1 MSGGEMLLSISG
13 LVLTLALVVVT
24 GWYVRLTHKLVRMS
38 GPLVSIHWELIWVKP
53 GSASDVCLRSEIGQL
68 ALGPVDTDQRFS
80 EWFVAVKL
88 SNAGGQRVKVTQL
101 SLLADDDLLVR
112 YTGSRLTPACP
123 QWLDPHD
130 NLMLAFPSADMET
143 IVKVSESSN
152 IQKVRASATLGNGQ
166 KLETPN
172 EPVSCF
178 VGP

>member
-1 MSGGEMLLSISG
+1 MTSAEILLSVSG

-38 GPLVSIHWELIWVKP
+38 GPLVSIHWEIIWAEP
-53 GSASDVCLRSEIGQL
+53 GSASDVALRRKIDHL
-68 ALGPVDTDQRFS
+68 ALGPADTDGRFS
-80 EWFVAVKL
+80 EWFIAVTL

-130 NLMLAFPSADMET
+130 NLMLAFPSADMER
-143 IVKVSESSN
+143 IVTASKHSN
-152 IQKVRASATLGNGQ
+152 IQKVRAGATLGNGQ
-166 KLETPN
+166 TLDTRSEL
-172 EPVSCF
+172 VGCF
-178 VGP
+178 FRP

>member
-1 MSGGEMLLSISG
+1 M
-13 LVLTLALVVVT
+13 VVT

-38 GPLVSIHWELIWVKP
+38 GPLVSIHWEIVWAEP
-53 GSASDVCLRSEIGQL
+53 GSASDVALRSEIGQL
-68 ALGPVDTDQRFS
+68 AHGPTNQRFS
-80 EWFVAVKL
+80 EWFIAVTL

-143 IVKVSESSN
+143 IITASKHSN
-152 IQKVRASATLGNGQ
+152 IQKVRAVATLGNGQ
-166 KLETPN
+166 TLDTPS
-172 EPVSCF
+172 EQVGCF
-178 VGP
+178 FRP